1 MIFKLVVYIF
11 NYNYYYKQFSKEIN
25 DGFELLNLIGK
36 DLNLNL
42 NNDEL
47 TDGTVRY
54 VRNNENEFQS
64 HELKIRNGR
73 RMIVN
78 NKK

>member
-1 MIFKLVVYIF
+1 M
-11 NYNYYYKQFSKEIN
+11 
-25 DGFELLNLIGK
+25 NLIGK